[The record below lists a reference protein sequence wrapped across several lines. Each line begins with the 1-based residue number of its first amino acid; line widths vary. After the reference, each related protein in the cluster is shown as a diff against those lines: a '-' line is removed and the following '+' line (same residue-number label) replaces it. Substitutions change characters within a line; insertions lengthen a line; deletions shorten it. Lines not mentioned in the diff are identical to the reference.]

1 MQHVRGLFPSKIRLA
16 GVVFALAA
24 AAACPW
30 CGPASAQTIYKWV
43 DERGVVN
50 YGNADVP
57 KKGNVS
63 VVDTTPALIG
73 QPAAKPHEN
82 MIRPGKPGDAES
94 SREAAPRMHDEGAKL
109 RPVSAPAASTVAPAQ
124 ISSSSNVPAAQTAT
138 FKIAEVPKTS
148 QQSTPVKPITTMQ

>member
-24 AAACPW
+24 AAACLFS
-30 CGPASAQTIYKWV
+30 GPVSAQTIYKWV

-63 VVDTTPALIG
+63 VVDTTPAVIG

-82 MIRPGKPGDAES
+82 TNRPGKAAEAAPE
-94 SREAAPRMHDEGAKL
+94 RDAAPRMHDEGARM
-109 RPVSAPAASTVAPAQ
+109 RPVSAPAASAATPAQ
-124 ISSSSNVPAAQTAT
+124 IPSSSSAPAAQTAA
-138 FKIAEVPKTS
+138 FKIAEVPKNS